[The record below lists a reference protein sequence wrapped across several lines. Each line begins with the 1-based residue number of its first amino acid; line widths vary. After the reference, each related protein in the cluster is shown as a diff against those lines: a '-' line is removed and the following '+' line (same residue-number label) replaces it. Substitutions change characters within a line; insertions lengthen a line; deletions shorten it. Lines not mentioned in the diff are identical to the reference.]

1 MQWTL
6 ELQSEMRGSLEKKK
20 PLPGNNL
27 LLLLLLGGMFKTA
40 GQYGQTLFWF
50 YLRSGIRYRSKDLA
64 IQEASM
70 NETAFVYIS
79 SILTRALIQS
89 RISYQCMKSLCGNK
103 MVIRSSHFHHGASY
117 TDKMTCFFYWSGAS
131 YVFQFECIWV
141 FVKFCK
147 ILLHNL

>member
-27 LLLLLLGGMFKTA
+27 LLLLGDMLKTA

-70 NETAFVYIS
+70 NEIAFVYIS

-117 TDKMTCFFYWSGAS
+117 TDKMTCFFLLKRGILCIPIWY
-131 YVFQFECIWV
+131 ECLSS
-141 FVKFCK
+141 FVKFYC
-147 ILLHNL
+147 ITFN